1 MDKENKKVKKPVSEE
16 IIFRNMMVTVFAVA
30 TLFFL
35 KNIVGKTWQGAAVI
49 GVCLLIF
56 TVVMFLIKRFHM
68 NQTKQQLV
76 ICISIVMV
84 VFCISLNSGN
94 FYSDDFPLYL
104 AVVGICGLFLKP
116 KFTLLQGILITVLL
130 IVSYLLHPEKAD
142 PLSQYSMCVAIF
154 GVASFTFYMVI
165 NRGRAYIEIG
175 EARTREARRLLERLQ
190 HMGEKLE
197 KSCRVSMDKVSG
209 LEKANHLLESSR
221 QALQVGSD
229 VITHDSEEVSQAFDS
244 VHEQMQTTQE
254 QISALNGEVKKVEKS
269 LGTSR
274 QNLVEMTKEIEDL
287 KENLSSTYQVFASLQ
302 EEIVE
307 ISSIT
312 KQLNKIAGE
321 TTMLALNASIEAAR
335 AGAAGAGFAVVA
347 SKVQNLAEDS
357 NQCAGGVADI
367 VQSMQYRIEQ
377 SSGRLDQAAAAINH
391 SVSSLREL
399 EGSFDTLSSQ
409 FGDLY
414 DNIEV
419 QNHNIHQMDAVFD
432 ALREKIDDMAA
443 SSEAN
448 QDSVSSIAD
457 SINIYRQNIHEVVEV
472 NKEISELSGEMMAVT
487 AEE

>member
-1 MDKENKKVKKPVSEE
+1 MDKGSKKVKKPVSED
-16 IIFRNMMVTVFAVA
+16 IIFRNMMVTVFSVA
-30 TLFFL
+30 TLFL
-35 KNIVGKTWQGAAVI
+35 IKNIVGKSLQGALVI
-49 GVCLLIF
+49 GICLFIF
-56 TVVMFLIKRFHM
+56 VVVMFVMKKLNM
-68 NQTKQQLV
+68 DQTKQQLV

-84 VFCISLNSGN
+84 VFCISINSGN

-116 KFTLLQGILITVLL
+116 VFTLLQGGLIVLL
-130 IVSYLLHPEKAD
+130 LTVSYLLHPEKAD
-142 PLSQYSMCVAIF
+142 PLSQYIMCVVIF
-154 GVASFTFYMVI
+154 GIATFTFYMVI

-175 EARTREARRLLERLQ
+175 DARTREAHRLLERLQ
-190 HMGEKLE
+190 NMGEKLE
-197 KSCRVSMDKVSG
+197 KSCQVSMDKVSG
-209 LEKANHLLESSR
+209 LEEANRMLESSR
-221 QALQVGSD
+221 QTLQEGSD

-254 QISALNGEVKKVEKS
+254 QIGSLNKEVKKVETS

-274 QNLVEMTKEIEDL
+274 QNLSEMTKEIEDL
-287 KENLSSTYQVFASLQ
+287 KKTLNATYQVFASLQ

-307 ISSIT
+307 ISTIT
-312 KQLNKIAGE
+312 RQLNKIAEE

-335 AGAAGAGFAVVA
+335 AGTAGAGFAVVA
-347 SKVQNLAEDS
+347 TKVQDLAEDS
-357 NQCAGGVADI
+357 NKCASGVAGI

-377 SSGRLDQAAAAINH
+377 SSGQLDGAAAAINH
-391 SVSSLREL
+391 SVDSLKEL
-399 EGSFDTLSSQ
+399 VLSNQ

-419 QNHNIHQMDAVFD
+419 QNNNIHQMDVVFN

-472 NKEISELSGEMMAVT
+472 NKEISDLSGEMMAVT